1 MKPRLGAG
9 LSLFRSIAARRGAE
23 TGGGAIL
30 LEIYP
35 TLRENLKFPFA
46 KRRALDSTGQRIRDG
61 FMDNLTVLRVA
72 MPRKW
77 RGYCGEG
84 SDSFR
89 VISPKDFRILG

>member
-9 LSLFRSIAARRGAE
+9 LSLFRSIAAPRGAE

-61 FMDNLTVLRVA
+61 FMDKLTVLRGDAEKVA
-72 MPRKW
+72 RLLRRRIGQFPRH
-77 RGYCGEG
+77 
-84 SDSFR
+84 
-89 VISPKDFRILG
+89 LA